1 MPTRRKHFDHSY
13 VEPLMLWTSLAARTA
28 EMMLASSQV
37 IGHRTR
43 RIALAGGAP
52 SARDRREFA
61 LMGWEKVDAGARSAH
76 AMGSQLW
83 NGNQILW
90 TEAFHNALRSTSALM
105 MLFTSQTPAQLI
117 TRQVALAAALGH
129 TMAGFANASKSATRL
144 AHRGLKPIHSRATA
158 NAKRLGR
165 RS

>member
-1 MPTRRKHFDHSY
+1 MSTRRNRFVHSY
-13 VEPLMLWTSLAARTA
+13 FVPFMLWTSLAARTA

-61 LMGWEKVDAGARSAH
+61 LMGWEKVDAGARSAQ
-76 AMGSQLW
+76 AMGSHLLNANPMLW
-83 NGNQILW
+83 A
-90 TEAFHNALRSTSALM
+90 EAFHNALRSTAALM

-117 TRQVALAAALGH
+117 ARQIALAESLGNS
-129 TMAGFANASKSATRL
+129 TAGLANASKSAARL
-144 AHRGLKPIHSRATA
+144 AHHGLKPIRMKATA
-158 NAKRLGR
+158 NAKRLGPR
-165 RS
+165 